1 MSQEFSIVGNLLLK
15 VDGAE
20 AGLNKLKNSLSKLE
34 MPKGLE
40 NSFKKSFSNL
50 DDIFARYKKQ
60 LEKGFDS
67 KTDVSNITKIG
78 KELDS
83 ELTKVSNHLTKLTG
97 EKVDFKIDTAP
108 VKQATKD
115 LEDILEKRRQLVQEK
130 LEFKIDSPKEG
141 IDNIKQLL
149 EEFKRV
155 TGDTKA
161 GRAVGNAL
169 FQLETGD
176 LEKALSFLKEAENNL
191 GRIGDKK
198 KEAFSSTGFT
208 LSGALETVIKELST
222 TDGELTTVSDKAKL
236 FQDILAQAQAG
247 QLKDVDA
254 LLEKISQGFTK
265 NASSAREAAKA
276 AQDYAQ
282 STVSMKD
289 QVKQLQQSTQYFFSL
304 RNMINLFKRGVR
316 EAVDTIKQL
325 DAAMTETAVVTKFS
339 VSDMWAKLPEYT
351 ANANALGA
359 TVQDMYESTTLY
371 YQQGLDTQQAM
382 GIAAETMKMARIA
395 GLEAADATDMMTA
408 ALRGFNMELN
418 ETSAQRINDVY
429 SNLAAKT
436 ASNTEELGTAMQ
448 RTASIAHSAGMS
460 FEGTAAF
467 LAQAIE
473 TTREPAENIGT
484 AMKTIVARFQEMKK
498 NPLEIADVEGEEVSF
513 NKVDDAL
520 KTIGVDLKDTNGQF
534 RDLDKVFLDISQK
547 WDGLSQTQQ
556 RYIATVAAGSR
567 QQSRFIAMMS
577 DYDRTMELMGYAN
590 NSAGASTTQ
599 FNKTLDSL
607 EAKINKFQNAWKQF
621 LMGIMNDSWTK
632 KVVDAGTSILN
643 IVNKI
648 IDTLSFGGK
657 LKGIKSLLSTFT
669 AFTALKM
676 TGRGANALIGG
687 LGGII
692 DPKSSMVAGLRQG
705 AMGGRQ
711 AANAAQAQMIYQPIV
726 NELRA
731 IRQLQGER
739 LTQDNRE
746 RIGAYDQYNKLKGSR
761 DFLNGLTKGGK
772 AFSLQDIQQS
782 LSGLDAHSQN
792 ILMAGNA
799 GTAYTATRGI
809 LSSYSKKEGY
819 NTNIGAGIK
828 NAERFWNTQR
838 KAGTQTWEEY
848 FKTISDP
855 KLLKQGIDKTVGNGK
870 YNPAYEYLDNLD
882 KQITRRAAEATRNSD
897 VGKAIRKRYDDLV
910 AEGASIEDIAEI
922 RQKEDWGGRLTAENQ
937 KQRQKIIQEDQG
949 SFKNSNAAR
958 ALNTIGQL
966 GSGLSQ
972 AGMGLQAF
980 GSILTSSANPA
991 LQMFGTALTSIG
1003 GLVSGLG
1010 MGISGITQGFTAI
1023 AGSSIMTAAES
1034 ALAGK
1039 SLLGLSLT
1047 AGTLTGI
1054 LGVLVAAIAAAA
1066 FIIKKHRD
1074 DIKKDAEEVTTKYKD
1089 KSSENQSNIANLKQW
1104 KSELAVLSKGV
1115 DENGYNINLDPSDYE
1130 HYLEIVDGIAKMNP
1144 EIVQGYNAQGHAII
1158 DNNRALEKTLSLEEQ
1173 RSKSILRDY
1182 TNTDSL
1188 TKLLKARNLERSR
1201 YAGGGA
1207 GDNYIETIE
1216 YELKPRTD
1224 MRHEMSKIGS
1234 ELRRNKDL
1242 IDLSKLDIDIDALAR
1257 GEEAEFQKVLNN
1269 YDTFKRLVSESIDR
1283 AGDEWGDKSREAIE
1297 QSLSSFEEYGA
1308 DLDELVQ
1315 PVYEAL
1321 SAAASQTSGFQEMA
1335 DNLKIPFQNALK
1347 ELATNGQFED
1357 GKEIDKA
1364 AKNMAT
1370 KFAGYSE
1377 AYIDAMDKVDRANKQ
1392 FALDFNEQEYDA
1404 NTEDAIN
1411 ELEALKST
1419 LEDTPEGHAISEW
1432 INQEINKIQ
1441 KHLSTGTK
1449 SIEEAWN
1456 TFSDNIAVAE
1466 SALDNFNKAT
1476 EKDFYSAADDMQKI
1490 FETVMDPDAYHTIG
1504 YGDNT
1509 FWTGAES
1516 LLGQNNIMNK
1526 TKDEVIGMMKAIE
1539 PFLKEGPEGV
1549 QNFANKVDELSPKLE
1564 KIAGVEME
1572 DGWFKS
1578 IDENVNPEVWGQIA
1592 DKLKISEDLLIS
1604 MINKSRQFKQWDFSD
1619 MPAVREAYSI
1629 DESVIHGKKQSNVT
1643 TTDETGKETTVKA
1656 DTLYITDTELR
1667 SRMGSD
1673 YYQKDLRES
1682 KTEALKKQGIEV
1694 LPEHLNKLTAQMMKN
1709 EMGIADWNAA
1719 IKTFGDTG
1727 VFDKSEIYDAA
1738 KILKEDELGRKLT
1751 AEEESNFQKEFSEGW
1766 TSWLESYEDPIVDP
1780 VNTIASDVA
1789 AIAGKLVGESS
1800 ADKKEKD
1807 NKSEASTDKQDKTPT
1822 YSSKV
1827 GTEGTT
1833 IPGVGF
1839 VPKQATPQVSSNP
1852 NPYTPEQKAAYSD
1865 NHFFAGLFTD
1875 LGNKIVTSA
1884 QKQAEV
1890 QEAYAN
1896 KQGQTAEELKQSNEQ
1911 FWSKLDLNTSLN
1923 DQMGYT
1929 TGTQSTSTDQT
1940 NNNLTTENA
1949 DFTQAVSQLGEAG
1962 ATLNTAASNLTTA
1975 ASGLAQIQN
1984 TNGLNSSNSIIPK
1997 GSTIPGVGFVS
2008 SEKTNIDAVATIQ
2021 EVVPP
2026 SEKPEIPVKANLEVE
2041 GGTSGGFLSKLF
2053 GGKKGGPSIDVAANI
2068 TSINTTTPQTI
2079 SVVGNV
2085 TKLNNEA
2092 TTNSIEA
2099 TATVTKVTKSGQV
2112 VGEPI
2117 KVQATATTTKVENK
2131 TQDKKVSAGTQTIN
2145 VTANTAAAQAKINQL
2160 ISLFNKTY
2168 TLKYKASGPTS
2179 IKVPISANFT
2189 GSWQKTVTINKSGA
2203 KGINNQITY
2212 PSMPSFGSA
2221 AKGHRGMIGPTGRG
2235 GLTLTGE
2242 KGYEVA
2248 WLPSENRSMVL
2259 GANGPQM
2266 LELPSDAVVWDHEQ
2280 SKKILKQK
2288 SIPAGSQATATSSGG
2303 WNFSGWSGGSSSGGS
2318 TAKAVGKAA
2327 NHVKKKANEAA
2338 DAIKKVSVWWENIA
2352 RKTEVAQRQQDNN
2365 QKAFEKYLKEM
2376 RSTLRITGESLEF
2389 GGGGGD
2395 DYLESI
2401 GKTLGYYEAQLEK
2414 ATTELTNLTKATNLT
2429 AKQMKDKYGEEGYES
2444 IAEISYKSGK
2454 KNKTELV
2461 DLAKYIKEEDGTYV
2475 IDQATLDAVS
2485 NKDQR
2490 KAIADAANKEIN
2502 DRLSKKYK
2510 AEDEIQ
2516 KAQEA
2521 IEKMGEELYET
2532 FFKWENELTK
2542 IWNITQKIEQTEARI
2557 SQAKGYS
2564 DLLESQL
2571 STGMATAGKEF
2582 ASKTLAAFK
2591 TGLQQQMKQ
2600 IDLSMQSLNQKKT
2613 DLSNLLSLDDE
2624 KATLTSIQDQLI
2636 NTLKDQD
2643 TITKLETE
2651 LANKQA
2657 TANKAAAE
2665 QKTLED
2671 RLNAIDSEIATTEK
2685 KTKTGSK
2692 SSRKKAKSKLAEL
2705 QAEKESLPT
2714 NLSNATAKAA
2724 TAAADYEAAK
2734 KAYDEAKQTITLN
2747 DTERI
2752 GYEEYAK
2759 QLEQSIDTQAKA
2771 WKFMTVNQLAD
2782 GTLDVNFNTEAFEA
2796 EKLAG
2801 NISEEQG
2808 KAIQDYVKSIVD
2820 SSKELSQ
2827 QYTDSISLMNDM
2839 YSSLGDLQ
2847 DAWAG
2852 YADELWDISEAEQ
2865 RKEVDNA
2872 KKLSDSVT
2880 NALKNLLDEVK
2891 RKLDERRKQEDN
2903 AKTEKDISQK
2913 QQRLAALRADTA
2925 GGHQV
2930 EIAQLE
2936 KEIADAQQSYE
2947 RSLEDQLLDRLQ
2959 QQADVAAQ
2967 QRERQIE
2974 LQEATITEINN
2985 AAQVNA
2991 WMDNPEAYKEEI
3003 YKAFCEANDYNKKPE
3018 ALQAQLDN
3026 KFNTLFNGLLTNQQ
3040 EQDAVRQGIEVLEGQ
3055 TEEIS
3060 DYMSELSLLPDAI
3073 NQLASAVGQLDLTQ
3087 STQSITAP
3095 SGLKSEETTS
3105 AKIDAAL
3112 ESLKPST
3119 TVTTTTTATEE
3130 PVGTGLVSSIAGDL
3144 KKGVKNVE
3152 GVKALQTALN
3162 ALGFTNNKGKKLAV
3176 DGQFGTNTQQAVKK
3190 FQKKYGLSQDGV
3202 VGAKTKAKFK
3212 TLGYKTGGLADYTGP
3227 AWLDGT
3233 PSKPELVLNATD
3245 TQNFLALRDVLSKV
3259 IGSTNSVTNSYGGNA
3274 TYEINI
3280 NVDKLT
3286 NDYDV
3291 DRVAERV
3298 KKIIVKDSGYRNVT
3312 QVRNFR

>member
-657 LKGIKSLLSTFT
+657 LKGVKSLLSTFT

-687 LGGII
+687 LGGMV
-692 DPKSSMVAGLRQG
+692 DPQSSFRAGAQG
-705 AMGGRQ
+705 GAIGR
-711 AANAAQAQMIYQPIV
+711 NSAQAINQPIV
-726 NELRA
+726 KELQSIRSLIATKINANDLNKTNIKGPYDEYNRLKEARA
-731 IRQLQGER
+731 GISQ
-739 LTQDNRE
+739 
-746 RIGAYDQYNKLKGSR
+746 LKGQGTIG
-761 DFLNGLTKGGK
+761 DLTK
-772 AFSLQDIQQS
+772 Q
-782 LSGLDAHSQN
+782 LSGLSRSSQN
-792 ILMAGNA
+792 LLMDSNA
-799 GTAYTATRGI
+799 GTFRSATNAIIDAYGSKNRAAVRKGERWLNNERKSARLTA
-809 LSSYSKKEGY
+809 
-819 NTNIGAGIK
+819 
-828 NAERFWNTQR
+828 
-838 KAGTQTWEEY
+838 EEY
-848 FKTISDP
+848 FTALQDP
-855 KLLKQGIDKTVGNGK
+855 GLLKDAMLRAGIQKN
-870 YNPAYEYLDNLD
+870 NPAYEYMKGLDDAVTTRASELRD
-882 KQITRRAAEATRNSD
+882 SARKTALKQANEKDYDRINGLFNSD
-897 VGKAIRKRYDDLV
+897 KVKEKYRKLALKEQEENNQLPGSQTKFERSNWGKALDGI
-910 AEGASIEDIAEI
+910 G
-922 RQKEDWGGRLTAENQ
+922 
-937 KQRQKIIQEDQG
+937 KI
-949 SFKNSNAAR
+949 
-958 ALNTIGQL
+958 
-966 GSGLSQ
+966 GSGISQ
-972 AGMGLQAF
+972 AGMGIQAF

-991 LQMFGTALTSIG
+991 LQMFGSALTSIG

-1010 MGISGITQGFTAI
+1010 MGISGLAAGFTALASSSAMEAAASGVVTI
-1023 AGSSIMTAAES
+1023 AKRFEATS
-1034 ALAGK
+1034 
-1039 SLLGLSLT
+1039 SLT
-1047 AGTLTGI
+1047 VAGAATALTGI
-1054 LGVLVAAIAAAA
+1054 LFALVAVIAGVAWA
-1066 FIIKKHRD
+1066 IKKHREN
-1074 DIKKDAEEVTTKYKD
+1074 IKKDAEEVTTKYKD

-1188 TKLLKARNLERSR
+1188 TKLLKARNLERSH

-1257 GEEAEFQKVLNN
+1257 GEEAEFQKVLSN
-1269 YDTFKRLVSESIDR
+1269 YDTFKQLVSESIDR

-1297 QSLSSFEEYGA
+1297 QSFSSFEEYGA

-1411 ELEALKST
+1411 ELNDLKST

-1432 INQEINKIQ
+1432 IDQEIEKIQ

-1449 SIEEAWN
+1449 SIEEAWD

-1466 SALDNFNKAT
+1466 SALDNFNKKT

-1516 LLGQNNIMNK
+1516 LLGQKNIMNK
-1526 TKDEVIGMMKAIE
+1526 TKDEVVGMMKAIE

-1592 DKLKISEDLLIS
+1592 DKLKISEDLLVS

-1629 DESVIHGKKQSNVT
+1629 DESVIHGTKQSKVT

-1667 SRMGSD
+1667 SRMGAD

-1682 KTEALKKQGIEV
+1682 KTEALKQQGIEV

-1807 NKSEASTDKQDKTPT
+1807 SKSETPTDKQDKTPT
-1822 YSSKV
+1822 YGSKV

-1839 VPKQATPQVSSNP
+1839 VPNQSTKTPSPS
-1852 NPYTPEQKAAYSD
+1852 PYSPEQKALYSD
-1865 NHFFAGLFTD
+1865 NHLLAGLFNGLKNAITE
-1875 LGNKIVTSA
+1875 SA
-1884 QKQAEV
+1884 QKRQAQEDAYKNV
-1890 QEAYAN
+1890 QGKNADQAQQES
-1896 KQGQTAEELKQSNEQ
+1896 KDWWSNL
-1911 FWSKLDLNTSLN
+1911 SSLINTSLN
-1923 DQMGYT
+1923 DKTGYT
-1929 TGTQSTSTDQT
+1929 TGNQPESTTPQQTDNNSTIDNEALTQVITQLTAGIEPLST
-1940 NNNLTTENA
+1940 A
-1949 DFTQAVSQLGEAG
+1949 GES
-1962 ATLNTAASNLTTA
+1962 LNTAASNLTSA
-1975 ASGLAQIQN
+1975 AETLSTSEQN
-1984 TNGLNSSNSIIPK
+1984 KDVNPSSNNSEVPSI
-1997 GSTIPGVGFVS
+1997 
-2008 SEKTNIDAVATIQ
+2008 
-2021 EVVPP
+2021 EVIAAIKEVTPP
-2026 SEKPEIPVKANLEVE
+2026 TEEPTIPVKANLEVE
-2041 GGTSGGFLSKLF
+2041 GNTGNGGFLSKLF
-2053 GGKKGGPSIDVAANI
+2053 GGKKDGPSIDVAANI
-2068 TSINTTTPQTI
+2068 TSINANEQSQTI
-2079 SVVGNV
+2079 SVIGNI
-2085 TKLNNEA
+2085 TKITA
-2092 TTNSIEA
+2092 TTTANSIDA
-2099 TATVTKVTKSGQV
+2099 TAVVTQVTKSGQV
-2112 VGEPI
+2112 AGEPI

-2131 TQDKKVSAGTQTIN
+2131 TQNEKVSAGTQTIN
-2145 VTANTAAAQAKINQL
+2145 VTANTSAAQAKINQL

-2168 TLKYKASGPTS
+2168 TLKYTASGPRS
-2179 IKVPISANFT
+2179 ISVPISANFT

-2221 AKGHRGMIGPTGRG
+2221 AKGRRGMIGPTGKG

-2303 WNFSGWSGGSSSGGS
+2303 WNFSGWSGGGSSGGGGA
-2318 TAKAVGKAA
+2318 AKAVGKAA
-2327 NHVKKKANEAA
+2327 NHVKKKATETANVVQ
-2338 DAIKKVSVWWENIA
+2338 KVSVWWENIA
-2352 RKTEVAQRQQDNN
+2352 RKTEVAQRQQDKN
-2365 QKAFEKYLKEM
+2365 QKAFEKYIKEM
-2376 RSTLRITGESLEF
+2376 RATLQFTGESLES

-2395 DYLESI
+2395 DYLKSI
-2401 GKTLGYYEAQLEK
+2401 GETLGYYEAQLEK
-2414 ATTELTNLTKATNLT
+2414 VTSELSELNEGTEAQIKASEKVQAAKDTKTKKDDKK
-2429 AKQMKDKYGEEGYES
+2429 AKKELAKANKKAYEDNAS
-2444 IAEISYKSGK
+2444 SAAKVSYKKGK
-2454 KNKTELV
+2454 KTKEEIVN
-2461 DLAKYIKEEDGTYV
+2461 LAPYIKEEDGTFV
-2475 IDQATLDAVS
+2475 IDQKKLDTID
-2485 NKDQR
+2485 NKDKR
-2490 KAIADAANKEIN
+2490 KAVADAANKEIN

-2510 AEDEIQ
+2510 IEDEIQ
-2516 KAQEA
+2516 KAQDA
-2521 IEKMGEELYET
+2521 IEKFGEELYET

-2542 IWNITQKIEQTEARI
+2542 IWNITQKIEQSEAKI
-2557 SQAKGYS
+2557 SRAKSYQ
-2564 DLLESQL
+2564 DLLDSQ
-2571 STGMATAGKEF
+2571 
-2582 ASKTLAAFK
+2582 
-2591 TGLQQQMKQ
+2591 
-2600 IDLSMQSLNQKKT
+2600 
-2613 DLSNLLSLDDE
+2613 
-2624 KATLTSIQDQLI
+2624 
-2636 NTLKDQD
+2636 
-2643 TITKLETE
+2643 
-2651 LANKQA
+2651 
-2657 TANKAAAE
+2657 
-2665 QKTLED
+2665 
-2671 RLNAIDSEIATTEK
+2671 IA
-2685 KTKTGSK
+2685 TGSK
-2692 SSRKKAKSKLAEL
+2692 KIIDNKKNDTGLRAEMLGVFNAGLTQLTQEIHSQVGLLGEQKNHLQNLLNITDERKTLDNVQKKLVGNVRN
-2705 QAEKESLPT
+2705 K
-2714 NLSNATAKAA
+2714 N
-2724 TAAADYEAAK
+2724 
-2734 KAYDEAKQTITLN
+2734 LN
-2747 DTERI
+2747 DTEVA
-2752 GYEEYAK
+2752 GYEKYAAE
-2759 QLEQSIDTQAKA
+2759 LEKAIDAQTQA
-2771 WKFMTVNQLAD
+2771 WKYLSVNKFSD
-2782 GTLDVNFNTEAFEA
+2782 GTIQVDFDTKTFETDK
-2796 EKLAG
+2796 ENGEITGDL
-2801 NISEEQG
+2801 G
-2808 KAIQDYVKSIVD
+2808 KAIQDYVKELTD
-2820 SSKELSQ
+2820 ANKELNSQ
-2827 QYTDSISLMNDM
+2827 YETIITKTTEMNDQ
-2839 YSSLGDLQ
+2839 LKTLQ
-2847 DAWAG
+2847 EQWVG
-2852 YADELWDISEAEQ
+2852 YADELWQISNEEQ
-2865 RKEVDNA
+2865 KKQVDNL
-2872 KKLSDSVT
+2872 KKVSDSIT
-2880 NALKNLLDEVK
+2880 NTLKNLLDDVK
-2891 RKLDERRKQEDN
+2891 RKLDQRRKEEDN
-2903 AKTEKDISQK
+2903 AKTEKGISQK
-2913 QQRLAALRADTA
+2913 QQRLAALQADTS

-2930 EIAQLE
+2930 EIAQLQQ
-2936 KEIADAQQSYE
+2936 EIADEQQNYQ
-2947 RSLEDQLLDRLQ
+2947 RSLEDQLLDNLQ

-2967 QRERQIE
+2967 QREQQIA
-2974 LQEATITEINN
+2974 LQEATITAVNN
-2985 AAQVNA
+2985 AALVNQ
-2991 WMDNPEAYKEEI
+2991 WMDDPLKYRDTIFEAYKT
-3003 YKAFCEANDYNKKPE
+3003 ANDFDEKP
-3018 ALQAQLDN
+3018 
-3026 KFNTLFNGLLTNQQ
+3026 
-3040 EQDAVRQGIEVLEGQ
+3040 
-3055 TEEIS
+3055 
-3060 DYMSELSLLPDAI
+3060 
-3073 NQLASAVGQLDLTQ
+3073 
-3087 STQSITAP
+3087 
-3095 SGLKSEETTS
+3095 
-3105 AKIDAAL
+3105 
-3112 ESLKPST
+3112 
-3119 TVTTTTTATEE
+3119 
-3130 PVGTGLVSSIAGDL
+3130 
-3144 KKGVKNVE
+3144 
-3152 GVKALQTALN
+3152 KALQDDLIKKFESMFAGLATNKDEQQATQDALKDLNTEREGVVNVLETIKQSVDAITIPSSIEVQSTGAN
-3162 ALGFTNNKGKKLAV
+3162 ADIKPGNTQAKIEQEQKAVQEEENKRKAEEDKKQAEEEQQQAIAAAQKKYNDFLYNRGDSKSKDKNKGKIGKDGYLQQVARGATLGKSEYQVAKELA
-3176 DGQFGTNTQQAVKK
+3176 DTKELTWKEILTAAKK
-3190 FQKKYGLSQDGV
+3190 AGKK
-3202 VGAKTKAKFK
+3202 AKTVKNWNPKADKKSKFRQAFEK
-3212 TLGYKTGGLADYTGP
+3212 VYGKWSKYASGGMADFTGP

-3233 PSKPELVLNATD
+3233 PSKPELVLNSTD
-3245 TQNFLALRDVLSKV
+3245 TKNFVALKDVLAKV
-3259 IGSTNSVTNSYGGNA
+3259 MNGVGAESSTIGDI

-3280 NVDKLT
+3280 NVDKIEK
-3286 NDYDV
+3286 DYDV
-3291 DRVAERV
+3291 DKVIDKV
-3298 KKIIVKDSGYRNVT
+3298 KKEITKSAGYRNVT
-3312 QVRNFR
+3312 QIRNLR